1 MDKWL
6 VDSKKEKRIPEP
18 IKPSLVAVI
27 GNGKPKANYCHDQE
41 KPGEWGEPS
50 TSCGTETEQTCEND
64 FAAIPSLETKKKK
77 IGNPKKREKKT
88 GFVLSWINNP
98 KFKNWLEKSS
108 KPASRGTAFAF
119 CKVCNLDVVAHKTVL
134 IKHSNSEKHKLNWQK
149 VSTSTKITE
158 LFTEKSEEIA
168 VRNAEI
174 KLSALLA
181 TNQLPFLLMDTLSPL
196 LKIIFPDSKIAQK
209 LNLKRTKATAIVCNS
224 LGNNFLLDLHYKLR
238 EAGFFFSLI
247 MDETTDISIKKQCAF
262 SIIFYDNSVNQI
274 KTNFFDLVEA
284 NGSTAVDLFDIL
296 KSSLTSKKIP
306 LTNLVGFSSDT
317 TNVMVGE
324 HNSVFALLKKSC
336 LK

>member
-6 VDSKKEKRIPEP
+6 VDSEKEKRIPEP

-41 KPGEWGEPS
+41 KPGKWGEPS

-64 FAAIPSLETKKKK
+64 FAAIPSLEVKKKK
-77 IGNPKKREKKT
+77 IGNPRKREKKT

-98 KFKNWLEKSS
+98 KFKDWLEKSS

-196 LKIIFPDSKIAQK
+196 LRIIFPNSKIAQK
-209 LNLKRTKATAIVCNS
+209 LNLKRTKATAIVCNC
-224 LGNNFLLDLHYKLR
+224 LGNNFLIDLHYNLK

-247 MDETTDISIKKQCAF
+247 MDETTDIPIKKQCAF
-262 SIIFYDNSVNQI
+262 SIILYDNSVNRI
-274 KTNFFDLVEA
+274 ETNFFDLVEA

-296 KSSLTSKKIP
+296 KNSLTQ
-306 LTNLVGFSSDT
+306 
-317 TNVMVGE
+317 E
-324 HNSVFALLKKSC
+324 NSINKFGRVFFGYH
-336 LK
+336 